1 MAPIYLSL
9 IPKSHLNCVRCG
21 AASVQVYVFPSSGCR
36 KASQL
41 NFHNCKTGEPGMGRN
56 LQEFPRN
63 PRTKPGMFL
72 LFGDGFVHF
81 HFFWLPPNPGIFSV
95 FPGLFSD
102 FSRIPGFEKMK
113 KDEKTFTNLTQVEII
128 LHKPFSRL

>member
-81 HFFWLPPNPGIFSV
+81 HFFFGCPPTQEFSRFFPAYSRI
-95 FPGLFSD
+95 FPGFPDLKKN
-102 FSRIPGFEKMK
+102 EK
-113 KDEKTFTNLTQVEII
+113 
-128 LHKPFSRL
+128 R